1 MPVPVPGVGLP
12 TPEAKSAY
20 VSRMFGAIAR
30 RYDLMNR
37 LMSVGLDGGWRRAA
51 VAALDPQPGSLVL
64 DVGSGTGDFLELLAA
79 RGCRPVGADFCV
91 PMMAA
96 GRRRR
101 TGASASAPLVAGDAL
116 ALPFPDGCF
125 DGLVNG
131 FLLRNVADLDAAL
144 AELRRVLRPGAAA
157 VCLEITWPR
166 LPLFRELFALYFGR
180 LVPLVGRLVS
190 GDAEAYSYLPRSVA
204 AFVTAPE
211 LAQRMAAAG
220 FREVS
225 FRTLALGTVAVHR
238 GVR

>member
-1 MPVPVPGVGLP
+1 M
-12 TPEAKSAY
+12 
-20 VSRMFGAIAR
+20 
-30 RYDLMNR
+30 
-37 LMSVGLDGGWRRAA
+37 
-51 VAALDPQPGSLVL
+51 
-64 DVGSGTGDFLELLAA
+64 
-79 RGCRPVGADFCV
+79 
-91 PMMAA
+91 
-96 GRRRR
+96 
-101 TGASASAPLVAGDAL
+101 
-116 ALPFPDGCF
+116 
-125 DGLVNG
+125 
-131 FLLRNVADLDAAL
+131 
-144 AELRRVLRPGAAA
+144 LRPGAAA